1 MNFNG
6 TIGRAMPLSATLIG
20 SIDARPAWVFEN
32 QSGTLGTNLK
42 SSVIYCGVMPTDNTG
57 SLSVILPGISLDS
70 VATLTLSDGGS
81 GYTTAIAA
89 VTTCSNPN
97 ASGLTVDTTV
107 VAGAITVIAINAVGA
122 GYNPGDIITVA
133 AGGGDGTAVID
144 TVNRGVPVASQAITF
159 VGLQSGSILPVAV
172 DYVTAVAGT
181 NVVVGNFI
189 VSK

>member
-42 SSVIYCGVMPTDNTG
+42 SSVIYCGDMPADDTG

-70 VATLTLSDGGS
+70 VATL
-81 GYTTAIAA
+81 
-89 VTTCSNPN
+89 
-97 ASGLTVDTTV
+97 
-107 VAGAITVIAINAVGA
+107 
-122 GYNPGDIITVA
+122 
-133 AGGGDGTAVID
+133 ID

-181 NVVVGNFI
+181 GVVVGNFI

>member
-89 VTTCSNPN
+89 VTTCSNPKWE
-97 ASGLTVDTTV
+97 LV
-107 VAGAITVIAINAVGA
+107 ITQGI
-122 GYNPGDIITVA
+122 
-133 AGGGDGTAVID
+133 
-144 TVNRGVPVASQAITF
+144 
-159 VGLQSGSILPVAV
+159 
-172 DYVTAVAGT
+172 
-181 NVVVGNFI
+181 
-189 VSK
+189 